1 MIRGS
6 RPQPVPPA
14 PTELLLVTRMG
25 DNTSP
30 ILLTDVPQPIATFNK
45 TFELSELVGNLD
57 GVMYLYSGE
66 AVNVTCVSDVE
77 EGETKYFLAYDNG
90 EAHIGELTVEGS
102 TLLCSSSGSGNY
114 LFDLD
119 FKHQNLKFF
128 EQTNGTYAVALPWL
142 GLDADSKVLVSV
154 SGGSSDK
161 TVTIHYVNNDFRAW
175 GYAGGSIREIS
186 WFNQLLTSENVYNII
201 SLVRKLLSLEY
212 STSSYSINVL
222 PSNLQPTTVNG
233 DWNLFTDGSPFI
245 PLRILSRFPNGSPV
259 CKPSFGESI
268 TLATFNRDV
277 ELEDMLNKLKIV
289 YVHSTQDGMA
299 VSTLSPD
306 SAASWGTTLVFKE
319 DGSNLLYLK
328 MSGNKISWELGGPVQ
343 DKMYIFDIDYDG
355 QHKKFFEVNTGNYL
369 LEMPMLLEPS
379 DLGTV
384 YPIVHLEN
392 LMEENQSIEFDFYV
406 NDDND
411 MLPEAADAEISEID
425 VNDWFNHLSGHS
437 GFITIQSLVDQIL
450 RMEYYFPDDIDLTIA
465 GISSLEESINGGL
478 LNLFTDGSEYTPLV
492 MTSRFPNGAPM
503 KFEYGVLESG
513 VICTFNRPFSGYEI
527 VQKLKVVANFEGDS
541 IEILTATKASNYFIL
556 TSSRP
561 GVSKRFQLI
570 INGSNL
576 ILNADYN
583 RQYGTVYDLDFDHQ
597 FQRALPSSDFKWNVQ
612 VPQLLDNPTAGQ
624 GIGIKHLASSQNQL
638 AVFANDSFVPYIC
651 ENTTLQNQ
659 LGNWA
664 VSLSPSD
671 ASALLQA
678 IVAMEYEGFDETPV
692 NIQSAAYDAGDANY
706 FEVVPLIPQTLS

>member
-1 MIRGS
+1 M
-6 RPQPVPPA
+6 V
-14 PTELLLVTRMG
+14 
-25 DNTSP
+25 
-30 ILLTDVPQPIATFNK
+30 
-45 TFELSELVGNLD
+45 
-57 GVMYLYSGE
+57 
-66 AVNVTCVSDVE
+66 
-77 EGETKYFLAYDNG
+77 
-90 EAHIGELTVEGS
+90 
-102 TLLCSSSGSGNY
+102 
-114 LFDLD
+114 
-119 FKHQNLKFF
+119 
-128 EQTNGTYAVALPWL
+128 
-142 GLDADSKVLVSV
+142 
-154 SGGSSDK
+154 
-161 TVTIHYVNNDFRAW
+161 
-175 GYAGGSIREIS
+175 
-186 WFNQLLTSENVYNII
+186 
-201 SLVRKLLSLEY
+201 
-212 STSSYSINVL
+212 
-222 PSNLQPTTVNG
+222 
-233 DWNLFTDGSPFI
+233 
-245 PLRILSRFPNGSPV
+245 SRFPNGSPV
-259 CKPSFGESI
+259 SKPGFGEDI

-289 YVHSTQDGMA
+289 YVHSSQDGMV

-319 DGSNLLYLK
+319 NGSNLLYLK
-328 MSGNKISWELGGPVQ
+328 MSGNKISWVLGGPVQ
-343 DKMYIFDIDYDG
+343 DKMYIFDIDYDE

-369 LEMPMLLEPS
+369 LEMPMLLEPG

-392 LMEENQSIEFDFYV
+392 FLEENQIIELDFYV

-450 RMEYYFPDDIDLTIA
+450 RMEYYFPDNIDLTIA
-465 GISSLEESINGGL
+465 GISSLEESIDGGL
-478 LNLFTDGSEYTPLV
+478 LNLFTDGSQYTPLV
-492 MTSRFPNGAPM
+492 MASRLSNGAPV
-503 KFEYGVLESG
+503 EVVTHSTL
-513 VICTFNRPFSGYEI
+513 IATFNRNFSFYELMGKLRVI
-527 VQKLKVVANFEGDS
+527 VKSVAQGEVYQLSDVSVRPEYEDGAITDVNGNIDLGLKIIGNQ
-541 IEILTATKASNYFIL
+541 LYATDDRDGCY
-556 TSSRP
+556 
-561 GVSKRFQLI
+561 
-570 INGSNL
+570 
-576 ILNADYN
+576 
-583 RQYGTVYDLDFDHQ
+583 VYDLDFDHQ

-664 VSLSPSD
+664 DSLSPSN

>member
-1 MIRGS
+1 M
-6 RPQPVPPA
+6 V
-14 PTELLLVTRMG
+14 
-25 DNTSP
+25 
-30 ILLTDVPQPIATFNK
+30 
-45 TFELSELVGNLD
+45 
-57 GVMYLYSGE
+57 
-66 AVNVTCVSDVE
+66 
-77 EGETKYFLAYDNG
+77 
-90 EAHIGELTVEGS
+90 
-102 TLLCSSSGSGNY
+102 
-114 LFDLD
+114 
-119 FKHQNLKFF
+119 
-128 EQTNGTYAVALPWL
+128 
-142 GLDADSKVLVSV
+142 
-154 SGGSSDK
+154 
-161 TVTIHYVNNDFRAW
+161 
-175 GYAGGSIREIS
+175 
-186 WFNQLLTSENVYNII
+186 
-201 SLVRKLLSLEY
+201 
-212 STSSYSINVL
+212 
-222 PSNLQPTTVNG
+222 
-233 DWNLFTDGSPFI
+233 
-245 PLRILSRFPNGSPV
+245 SRFPNGSPV
-259 CKPSFGESI
+259 SKPSFGEDI

-277 ELEDMLNKLKIV
+277 EIEDMLNKLKIV
-289 YVHSTQDGMA
+289 YVHSSQDGMV

-319 DGSNLLYLK
+319 NGSNLLYLK
-328 MSGNKISWELGGPVQ
+328 MSGNKISWVLGGPVQ

-355 QHKKFFEVNTGNYL
+355 QHKKFFEANTGNYL
-369 LEMPMLLEPS
+369 LEMPMLLEPG

-392 LMEENQSIEFDFYV
+392 LLEENESIELDFYV

-425 VNDWFNHLSGHS
+425 VNEWFNYLSGRE
-437 GFITIQSLVDQIL
+437 GFDTIQSLVKQIL
-450 RMEYYFPDDIDLTIA
+450 RVEYYFPDDIDLTIA
-465 GISSLEESINGGL
+465 GISSLEESIDGGL

-492 MTSRFPNGAPM
+492 MTSRFPNGTPM

-513 VICTFNRPFSGYEI
+513 VICTFNRPFAGYEI

-541 IEILTATKASNYFIL
+541 IEVLTATKDSNYFIL

-664 VSLSPSD
+664 NNLSPSN